1 MPTLLFIEYYSI
13 NVEYKYSIT
22 SIYRV
27 LAVIVTAIIQ
37 EKEIKG
43 FQTGRGKMKVYLFAD
58 DMILHVE
65 NPKVLTKKK
74 KTVRT
79 NKLIQ

>member
-43 FQTGRGKMKVYLFAD
+43 IQTGRGKMKVSLFAD
-58 DMILHVE
+58 DMILKSS
-65 NPKVLTKKK
+65 PKKKK